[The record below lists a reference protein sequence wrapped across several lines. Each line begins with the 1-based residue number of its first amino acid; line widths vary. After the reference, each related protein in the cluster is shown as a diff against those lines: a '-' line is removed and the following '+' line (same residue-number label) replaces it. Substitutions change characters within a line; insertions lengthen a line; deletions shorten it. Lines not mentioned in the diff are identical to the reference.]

1 MFTVLS
7 SINHFLG
14 GRGFI
19 ILICYDS
26 SRSQQFDKS
35 TFLVFGL
42 LLPKNILDTFCICI
56 LLLAKIAFIPRSLKY
71 FLLNSGHF

>member
-19 ILICYDS
+19 ILICYYS

-42 LLPKNILDTFCICI
+42 LLPKNILDTFCI